1 MQTELIERF
10 NKAIFIIPAIA
21 LILFGLGIWHTL
33 NPSLEVQ
40 WSTASE
46 IETLGFN
53 VFRAD
58 TIAGPFVYQVNKTLV
73 APKGDSLTGGQYK
86 LTDHDIQVG
95 RTYFFLLQ
103 ELQMG
108 GQTEDFGPIEIAV
121 NSIGWIEITAAVLIY
136 LVYLII
142 RKKSAEK
149 LIRN

>member
-1 MQTELIERF
+1 MKVIS
-10 NKAIFIIPAIA
+10 IFPVIA

-33 NPSLEVQ
+33 NPSVEVE

-53 VFRAD
+53 VFRAG
-58 TIAGPFVYQVNKTLV
+58 TTSGPFNYQVNKMLV
-73 APKGDSLTGGQYK
+73 TPKGDSLTGGQYK
-86 LTDHDIQVG
+86 LTDHEIKAG
-95 RTYFFLLQ
+95 HTYYYLLQ

-108 GQTEDFGPIEIAV
+108 GQTEDFGPIEIV
-121 NSIGWIEITAAVLIY
+121 VTSFGWIEITAAILII

-149 LIRN
+149 VFRN